1 MIATLAS
8 IVGSQ
13 AVISATFSIVKQCL
27 SLGCFP
33 RVKVVH
39 TSKQIYGQVYIPE
52 INWILLVLCLAVT
65 VGFQDTI
72 TIGNAYGTQISYM
85 SLGRV
90 LRIWKEDVWL
100 SLQSCKHREGAN
112 RQYLHTV
119 TIKIANVDP
128 IIIYDPNFLCM

>member
-1 MIATLAS
+1 MFCYTENIPNSFSFAEPVFWPVFVIATLAS

-72 TIGNAYGTQISYM
+72 TIGNAYGTEISY
-85 SLGRV
+85 
-90 LRIWKEDVWL
+90 L
-100 SLQSCKHREGAN
+100 SLDRFGKMMSSCLCSCKHHDVG
-112 RQYLHTV
+112 
-119 TIKIANVDP
+119 IG
-128 IIIYDPNFLCM
+128 

>member
-85 SLGRV
+85 FLDHFLSMC
-90 LRIWKEDVWL
+90 KEDV
-100 SLQSCKHREGAN
+100 
-112 RQYLHTV
+112 
-119 TIKIANVDP
+119 
-128 IIIYDPNFLCM
+128 

>member
-1 MIATLAS
+1 MFCYTENIPNSFSFAHFLGCAEPVFWPVFVIATLAS

-72 TIGNAYGTQISYM
+72 TIGNAYGTQISNM
-85 SLGRV
+85 SLD
-90 LRIWKEDVWL
+90 LFLSIWKEDV
-100 SLQSCKHREGAN
+100 
-112 RQYLHTV
+112 
-119 TIKIANVDP
+119 
-128 IIIYDPNFLCM
+128 